1 MHMEENL
8 IETDYLVIGA
18 GAMAMAFVDTLL
30 KETTAH
36 IVIVDRHDRP
46 GGHWNDAY
54 PFVRLHQPSAFYGVN
69 SRELDNATKHP
80 AKLNEGLH
88 EMASGAEVLS
98 YFDQV
103 MNQQFL
109 PSGRVRYFPMCNYTG
124 DRLDDHRFASLVSGT
139 RHRVRV
145 HKKLVDAT
153 HTQTA
158 VPSTH
163 PPRFRV
169 EPGAQCVPP
178 NHLPKIEH
186 PHAGY
191 VVVGAGKTGIDAC
204 LWLLQ
209 NAVEPA
215 KICWIM
221 PSDPWLI
228 DRANLQPGLDNF
240 ERTIGGLTAQF
251 EAIAAADS
259 IPDLFARL
267 EASGQLLRLDTSVEP
282 TAYRCATVT
291 QTELRELRRID
302 NIVRLGKVQVIE
314 PTRIVLDQGSIATR
328 PDALHIDCSASAIP
342 SLPEMTVFEASK
354 INLLMISS
362 CQPLFSAALIAYV
375 ESHLADQAQMNA
387 LCTMVPPPH
396 LPTDWLRMWAVNLGN
411 QLRWAEREDLTRWI
425 RQSRLYFLTS
435 VVRGLKETDTG
446 KLAQLH
452 RLSVCKQQALVN
464 LPRLLESIA

>member
-1 MHMEENL
+1 MEANL
-8 IETDYLVIGA
+8 IETDYLIIGA

-30 KETTAH
+30 TETTAH

-69 SRELDNATKHP
+69 SRELGSATK
-80 AKLNEGLH
+80 ASAQLNEGLH
-88 EMASGAEVLS
+88 ELASGAEVLS

-109 PSGRVRYFPMCNYTG
+109 SSGRVRYFPMCNYTG
-124 DRLDDHRFASLVSGT
+124 DRLDDHRFTSLVSGT
-139 RHRVRV
+139 HHQVRV

-163 PPRFRV
+163 PPRYRV
-169 EPGAQCVPP
+169 EPGVQCVPP
-178 NHLPKIEH
+178 NQLPKIEQ

-191 VVVGAGKTGIDAC
+191 VVVGSGKTGIDAC

-209 NAVEPA
+209 NAIEPA

-228 DRANLQPGLDNF
+228 DRANLQPGLDHF

-251 EAIAAADS
+251 EAIAGADS

-267 EASGQLLRLDTSVEP
+267 EASGQLLRLDPSV
-282 TAYRCATVT
+282 
-291 QTELRELRRID
+291 
-302 NIVRLGKVQVIE
+302 E

-342 SLPEMTVFEASK
+342 SLPDMTVFEGNR

-375 ESHLADQAQMNA
+375 ESHLADQAHMNA

-396 LPTDWLRMWAVNLGN
+396 IPTDWLRMWAVNLGN
-411 QLRWAEREDLTRWI
+411 QLRWAEHEDLTRWI

-464 LPRLLESIA
+464 LPRLVESIA

>member
-1 MHMEENL
+1 MEANL
-8 IETDYLVIGA
+8 IETDYLIIGA

-30 KETTAH
+30 KETNAQ
-36 IVIVDRHDRP
+36 IVMVDRHDRP

-69 SRELDNATKHP
+69 SRELGSGTKDH
-80 AKLNEGLH
+80 ARLNEGLY
-88 EMASGAEVLS
+88 ELASGAEVVS
-98 YFDQV
+98 YYDQV

-124 DRLDDHRFASLVSGT
+124 DGIDEHRFTSLVSGAN
-139 RHRVRV
+139 HQVQV
-145 HKKLVDAT
+145 DKKVVDAT
-153 HTQTA
+153 HAQTA

-163 PPRFRV
+163 PPRYKV
-169 EPGAQCVPP
+169 EPGVQCVPL
-178 NHLPKIEH
+178 NNLPKIQQ
-186 PHAGY
+186 PHASY
-191 VVVGAGKTGIDAC
+191 VVVGSGKTGIDAC
-204 LWLLQ
+204 LWCLQ
-209 NAVEPA
+209 NGIAPE

-240 ERTIGGLTAQF
+240 ERTIGGLTAQLK
-251 EAIAAADS
+251 AIAAADS

-267 EASGQLLRLDTSVEP
+267 EASGQLLRMDKSVDP

-291 QTELRELRRID
+291 QAELSELRRID

-314 PTRIVLDQGSIATR
+314 PTRIVLEQGSIATS
-328 PDALHIDCSASAIP
+328 PNALHIDCSASGIP
-342 SLPEMTVFEASK
+342 TMPDMKVFDGSK
-354 INLLMISS
+354 INLWMLSS

-375 ESHLADQAQMNA
+375 ESHLDDQAQMNA
-387 LCTMVPPPH
+387 LCTMVPTPH
-396 LPTDWLRMWAVNLGN
+396 VPTDWIRMWAVYLGN
-411 QLRWAEREDLTRWI
+411 QLRWGEHEGLTHWI
-425 RQSRLYFLTS
+425 RQSRLYFLTA
-435 VVRGLKETDTG
+435 VVRGFQVTDTE

-452 RLSVCKQQALVN
+452 RLSVSKQQALTN